1 MGKEVQKMN
10 TKKHLNTRNMVL
22 IAMFGAVAA
31 VLMTFE
37 VGFPLVPGFIKLDF
51 SDFPIVLGTFVMG
64 PIEGILIATVKILLK
79 LLIKGTSTA
88 YVGDFANWL
97 YSVCYILPAALV
109 YHFKRTKSGAV
120 LALAAGTVFTGIVA
134 VIANYTFIFPMYSK
148 LFGAP
153 MEAIIAAGTAIN
165 GKITDL
171 GTMMIYSILPFNL
184 FKYGLSS
191 VITFFVY
198 KRVKKFV
205 LNVFSE
211 NSAKGITAE
220 TQKDMI

>member
-1 MGKEVQKMN
+1 
-10 TKKHLNTRNMVL
+10 
-22 IAMFGAVAA
+22 
-31 VLMTFE
+31 
-37 VGFPLVPGFIKLDF
+37 
-51 SDFPIVLGTFVMG
+51 
-64 PIEGILIATVKILLK
+64 
-79 LLIKGTSTA
+79 
-88 YVGDFANWL
+88 
-97 YSVCYILPAALV
+97 
-109 YHFKRTKSGAV
+109 
-120 LALAAGTVFTGIVA
+120 
-134 VIANYTFIFPMYSK
+134 MYSK

-191 VITFFVY
+191 VITFLVY

>member
-1 MGKEVQKMN
+1 MN
-10 TKKHLNTRNMVL
+10 EKKHLNTGNMVL

-31 VLMTFE
+31 VLMSLE
-37 VGFPLVPGFIKLDF
+37 ISFPLVPEFIKLDF

-64 PIEGILIATVKILLK
+64 PVEGILIATVKIMLK
-79 LLIKGTSTA
+79 LLIKGTTTA

-109 YHFKRTKSGAV
+109 YHFKRTKGGAA
-120 LALAAGTVFTGIVA
+120 LALAAGTVFTSVVA
-134 VIANYTFIFPMYSK
+134 VICNYVFIFPMYAK

-153 MEAIIAAGTAIN
+153 MDAIIAAGNAIN

-171 GTMMIYSILPFNL
+171 GTMMLYSILPFNL

-191 VITFFVY
+191 VITFLVY
-198 KRVKKFV
+198 KRIKSAIVR
-205 LNVFSE
+205 FSE
-211 NSAKGITAE
+211 LLRSGSPNKEKTAG
-220 TQKDMI
+220 K